1 MTAHQQIDSR
11 ESQGKASR
19 DAVLV
24 ENLTR
29 RFGDFT
35 AVDAVSFDVDRGQIF
50 GFLGPNGAGKTTTIR
65 MLIGLLPPTS
75 GGGWVA
81 GLDIHT
87 QGEAIRREI
96 GYMSQK
102 FSLYTDLTVDENIHL
117 FGGLYEVTG
126 DRFRERRDWVLEM
139 ADLTG
144 RADRLTA
151 DLPLG
156 WKQRL
161 ALGCAIL
168 HEPAILF
175 LDEPT
180 SGVDPSARRQFWDL
194 INQLAEGGT
203 TILVSTHYM
212 EEAEYC
218 NRLVLMNR
226 GRVVALDEPAGLR
239 ARMDEPLLEIRTPH
253 APRAVETLKD
263 MEGVLEAAMFGRRVH
278 VVVKDQEVARKKIP
292 GALKNNGVELEGMDE
307 VAPSLEDV
315 FVALV
320 RKEGGAV
327 EG

>member
-1 MTAHQQIDSR
+1 MDRVT
-11 ESQGKASR
+11 
-19 DAVLV
+19 
-24 ENLTR
+24 
-29 RFGDFT
+29 
-35 AVDAVSFDVDRGQIF
+35 FDVAQGQIF

-75 GGGWVA
+75 GEGWVA
-81 GLDIHT
+81 GLDIQT
-87 QGEAIRREI
+87 EGEAIRRKI

-102 FSLYTDLTVDENIHL
+102 FSLYTDLTVDENIAL
-117 FGGLYEVTG
+117 FGGLYGVTG
-126 DRFRERRDWVLEM
+126 DRFQARRDWVLEV

-144 RADRLTA
+144 KGARITA

-161 ALGCAIL
+161 ALGCAVL

-180 SGVDPSARRQFWDL
+180 SGVDPLARRQFWDL
-194 INQLAEGGT
+194 INEMAQGGT

-218 NRLVLMNR
+218 NRLILMNR
-226 GRVVALDEPAGLR
+226 GKVIALDDPAGLR
-239 ARMDEPLLEIRTPH
+239 ARMEEPLLEIRTSEPPH
-253 APRAVETLKD
+253 AVDALRKMD
-263 MEGVLEAAMFGRRVH
+263 GVLEAAMFGRRVH
-278 VVVKDQEVARKKIP
+278 AVVEDEAVAKEAIP
-292 GALKNNGVELEGMDE
+292 AALAERSIPFESIERVE
-307 VAPSLEDV
+307 PSLEDV

-320 RKEGGAV
+320 REEGGAA